1 MGELSAVCDGVKL
14 DMKDKAKSLS
24 AYDRRSTAERYRR
37 TGGFAAGR
45 KERLYEATLDLLTGL
60 TAEGGVGV
68 SS

>member
-1 MGELSAVCDGVKL
+1 
-14 DMKDKAKSLS
+14 MKDKAKSLS